1 MDLIPNSMN
10 RPIAEDPPGPAVL
23 FGFTTLCTGEKKLT
37 TLSPE
42 DNVVLVWIISTFE
55 KVEEEVFCSD
65 IDVSG
70 V

>member
-1 MDLIPNSMN
+1 MY
-10 RPIAEDPPGPAVL
+10 RR
-23 FGFTTLCTGEKKLT
+23 KKNLT

-42 DNVVLVWIISTFE
+42 DNVVLVWVISTFE
-55 KVEEEVFCSD
+55 KVEEEVLCSD